1 MNLPLASRPKP
12 SASSS
17 AAQDQLN
24 DEILSSVFGV
34 QVLLNQN
41 DPIMDVLK
49 IVEKLE
55 ALMKGI
61 ELNINA
67 STSGAAMKASEQLGD
82 RLNDFLT
89 SFTSESLKNQEL
101 LGKAINLVQSRPIRS
116 SRSTSSF
123 FDAKNW
129 MFLATGLSVGSI
141 IAFTACYMLFLPSQ
155 SKDVEWLRTD
165 SGKFARKLMDKN
177 SAYILSGECL
187 KDSERRKIVLKRE
200 DKPVKSCLI
209 EMP

>member
-1 MNLPLASRPKP
+1 MILPLASRPKP
-12 SASSS
+12 STSSS
-17 AAQDQLN
+17 NVQDQLN

-34 QVLLNQN
+34 QVLLSQN

-55 ALMKGI
+55 ALMRGI
-61 ELNINA
+61 ELNISA

-89 SFTSESLKNQEL
+89 SFTAESLKNQEL
-101 LGKAINLVQSRPIRS
+101 LGKAIGLVQSRPIHPGKS
-116 SRSTSSF
+116 SPSF
-123 FDAKNW
+123 FDPKNW
-129 MFLATGLSVGSI
+129 VYLGAGLSIGSI
-141 IAFTACYMLFLPSQ
+141 IAFTGCYMLFLPSQ

-165 SGKFARKLMDKN
+165 SGKLARKLMDKN

-187 KDSERRKIVLKRE
+187 KDAERRKIILKRE